1 MTSEHSNLFLASL
14 PAEDKDA
21 ILACAQRVALPI
33 GTVLHESGERPGFAH
48 FMTSGLTSIVTV
60 MADGTGTE
68 VGLIGREGLVEAVD
82 LIGPMPPPTRAF
94 IQVEGSALRVRF
106 ADLEKFVLSSPG
118 FRQRLLQSVQCQ
130 TFILSQ
136 LTACNGLHQIEERL
150 ARWLLMVQDRLE
162 SERFYLT
169 QEFLA
174 DMLGA
179 RRTSVTLAAGSLQ
192 HSGII
197 QYRRGHIHI
206 VDREGLQDVAC
217 ECYPI
222 ARDLLLNQYQSS
234 VVR

>member
-1 MTSEHSNLFLASL
+1 MAYEPTNLLLTSL
-14 PAEDKDA
+14 PAEDREFL
-21 ILACAQRVALPI
+21 LARMQPVALPI
-33 GTVLHESGERPGFAH
+33 GTVLHESGERPTFAH
-48 FMTSGLTSIVTV
+48 FMITGLTSIVTT

-68 VGLIGREGLVEAVD
+68 VGLIGREGLPEAVD
-82 LIGPMPPPTRAF
+82 LIGPIPPPTRAF
-94 IQVEGSALRVRF
+94 IQVEGAALRIRF
-106 ADLEKFVLSSPG
+106 ADLEKFLQSSSA

-130 TFILSQ
+130 TFILGQ
-136 LTACNGLHQIEERL
+136 LTACNGLHEIEERL
-150 ARWLLMVQDRLE
+150 ARWLLMVGDRLE

-197 QYRRGHIHI
+197 QYRRGHIQI
-206 VDREGLQDVAC
+206 VDRAALQDVAC

-222 ARDLLLNQYQSS
+222 ARDLLINQYQ
-234 VVR
+234 